1 MKLHEYMSKS
11 VLEVVVISRE
21 IVDVILVA
29 IVNEEELFSVGL
41 VSKEVGVVIVS
52 DVDVD
57 NVIVD
62 VLNDVLVEVF
72 DGVSLEV

>member
-1 MKLHEYMSKS
+1 LKLHEYMSKS

>member
-57 NVIVD
+57 SVIVD